1 MPPLTPFRIDL
12 LPERNALRFVLGEGE
27 PGAALPV
34 EATIDMGERGALLG
48 IELRPAVSL
57 VAGWP
62 ALRAAAAADGAIY
75 LPIAP
80 ELSGPHDRSVPVVVE
95 LRPGADGALAAV
107 DLPRRGAGY
116 EITYPSG
123 NQ

>member
-1 MPPLTPFRIDL
+1 
-12 LPERNALRFVLGEGE
+12 
-27 PGAALPV
+27 
-34 EATIDMGERGALLG
+34 EATIDIGERGALLG
-48 IELRPAVSL
+48 IELRPTASL
-57 VAGWP
+57 VAAWT
-62 ALRAAAAADGAIY
+62 ALRDASGPDGAIY

-80 ELSGPHDRSVPVVVE
+80 EKSGPHDRSMTVVAE
-95 LRPGADGALAAV
+95 IRLGPGGALAAI

>member
-1 MPPLTPFRIDL
+1 MPPPGVLRIDL
-12 LPERNALRFVLGEGE
+12 LPRSNALRFVVGDGALSAPR
-27 PGAALPV
+27 PG
-34 EATIDMGERGALLG
+34 EATIDIGERGALLG
-48 IELRPAVSL
+48 IELRSGATP
-57 VAGWP
+57 
-62 ALRAAAAADGAIY
+62 AADEADAALY

-80 ELSGPHDRSVPVVVE
+80 ERSGPHDRSVAAAVE
-95 LRPGADGALAAV
+95 LRFGPDGALTAI